1 MNMRLLTRRVPLL
14 LLLALALLGALL
26 AEAKL
31 REVSSLNLNDRTA
44 QWVSASA
51 FGQVYSFLSADDLW
65 WGSVAGT
72 SIGLS
77 GVKLQGA
84 DYKQGLTVVQGFGF
98 DPTTGRMVVELYDYT
113 PGYLNMKVYD
123 LKSGNWANSSIAMSG
138 QYQRLIPNSPFLDR
152 MQQFFLIAIDNI
164 VMVDLASFSAVANID
179 LSQHFKSRFPVS
191 RITHATY
198 HNGFLFVVRS
208 DGKGNDEIV
217 KLQVGVK
224 SLKYISVVYPQAQV
238 YNLFGW
244 DNYILWSHVR
254 ERTGIVHGWNLQT
267 NATDQRAAIFLGSQQ
282 WGAAVVTN
290 SATNQSLLVSG
301 APSSPGYRAWVLEH
315 HGDFS
320 VFVDLLSVPLDTLP
334 ELAMPLLTEP
344 SVLSVMLASHNS
356 TGFGKVTLLRNA

>member
-1 MNMRLLTRRVPLL
+1 MLLV
-14 LLLALALLGALL
+14 LALLGAHL

-51 FGQVYSFLSADDLW
+51 YGQVYSFLSADDLW
-65 WGSVAGT
+65 WGSIAGT

-77 GVKLQGA
+77 GVKLPRA
-84 DYKQGLTVVQGFGF
+84 DFKQGLTVVQGFGF
-98 DPTTGRMVVELYDYT
+98 DPTTGHMVVGLYDCT

-123 LKSGNWANSSIAMSG
+123 LKSGNWTNSSIAVSG

-152 MQQFFLIAIDNI
+152 MQQLFLVAIDNI
-164 VMVDLASFSAVANID
+164 VVVDLASFSAVATID

-198 HNGFLFVVRS
+198 YNDFLFVVRS

-224 SLKYISVVYPQAQV
+224 SIKYISVVYPQAEV

-244 DNYILWSHVR
+244 DNYILWSNVR

-267 NATDQRAAIFLGSQQ
+267 NATHQRAAIFLGSQQ
-282 WGAAVVTN
+282 WGAAVATN
-290 SATNQSLLVSG
+290 SDINQSLLVSG
-301 APSSPGYRAWVLEH
+301 TPSSPGYRAWVLEH
-315 HGDFS
+315 HDDYS
-320 VFVDLLSVPLDTLP
+320 IFVDLLSVPQDALP
-334 ELAMPLLTEP
+334 ELAMP
-344 SVLSVMLASHNS
+344 VLSEPFTLSMVLASHNS
-356 TGFGKVTLLRNA
+356 TGFGKVSVLCNC